1 MSVAGEEAA
10 PTVVIRRR
18 RSRRGAAYRHTGAW
32 KVAYADFVTAMMAF
46 FMLLWLIATPDKGR
60 LKGLAQYFSTSVTTM
75 APAAQTDQPE
85 IEPGTGGRLRR
96 AQGDQPQAY
105 GILSAEAGTAGA
117 SRGGTANIPAA
128 SRRALADE
136 LKVALELAPNA
147 APGQRAV
154 QVEREHDGAR
164 ITLMDTAQQSIFVG
178 PTAELNG
185 YSRALL
191 AHVARKLSHV
201 DAQLA
206 IEGHTSAEGGAQS
219 AANWRLSGDRAEAAR
234 DVLVAGGLSPD
245 RFAQI
250 VARAGTQPIYPD
262 QPSRAE
268 NRRIAIIVL
277 SEPSVLPRDVSLR
290 F

>member
-1 MSVAGEEAA
+1 MTSVGDESAS
-10 PTVVIRRR
+10 TVVIRRR
-18 RSRRGAAYRHTGAW
+18 RSRRGAARRHTGAW

-85 IEPGTGGRLRR
+85 LEPGTGGRLRR
-96 AQGDQPQAY
+96 AQGDETQAT
-105 GILSAEAGTAGA
+105 GVISAEAGVTGA
-117 SRGGTANIPAA
+117 SHGGTANIPAA

-136 LKVALELAPNA
+136 LKIALELAPNA
-147 APGQRAV
+147 TKGQHAV
-154 QVEREHDGAR
+154 EVEHERDGIR
-164 ITLMDTAQQSIFVG
+164 ITLMDTAQQSIFAG
-178 PTAELNG
+178 PTAELNAYG
-185 YSRALL
+185 RSLL
-191 AHVARKLSHV
+191 AHVAHKLARV

-206 IEGHTSAEGGAQS
+206 VEGHTSAEGGAQS
-219 AANWRLSGDRAEAAR
+219 TANWRLSADRAEAAR
-234 DVLVAGGLSPD
+234 DALVAAGVAPD

-250 VARAGTQPIYPD
+250 VARAGTQPVYPD

-277 SEPSVLPRDVSLR
+277 SEPPVLPRDGSLR

>member
-1 MSVAGEEAA
+1 M
-10 PTVVIRRR
+10 
-18 RSRRGAAYRHTGAW
+18 
-32 KVAYADFVTAMMAF
+32 TAMMAF
-46 FMLLWLIATPDKGR
+46 FMLMWLIATPDKGR

-85 IEPGTGGRLRR
+85 LEPGTGGRLRR
-96 AQGDQPQAY
+96 AQGDQMQAF

-136 LKVALELAPNA
+136 LRVALELAPNA
-147 APGQRAV
+147 TQGPRSV
-154 QVEREHDGAR
+154 QVEREHDGVR
-164 ITLMDTAQQSIFVG
+164 ITLMDTAQQSIFAG
-178 PTAELNG
+178 PTAELNAYG
-185 YSRALL
+185 RALL
-191 AHVARKLSHV
+191 AQVARRLQHV
-201 DAQLA
+201 EAQLA

-219 AANWRLSGDRAEAAR
+219 AANWRLSGARAEAAR
-234 DVLVAGGLSPD
+234 DTLVADGLSPD

-250 VARAGTQPIYPD
+250 VARAGTQPVYPD

-277 SEPSVLPRDVSLR
+277 SEPSVLPRDGSLR

>member
-1 MSVAGEEAA
+1 MSAAGEDVA
-10 PTVVIRRR
+10 PTIVIRRR
-18 RSRRGAAYRHTGAW
+18 RSRRGATVKHTGAW

-46 FMLLWLIATPDKGR
+46 FMLMWLIATPDKGR
-60 LKGLAQYFSTSVTTM
+60 LKGLAQYFSTAVTTM
-75 APAAQTDQPE
+75 APAAQADQPE
-85 IEPGTGGRLRR
+85 LDPGTGGRLRR
-96 AQGDQPQAY
+96 AQGDQAQAS
-105 GILSAEAGTAGA
+105 GILSAEAGAVGA

-136 LKVALELAPNA
+136 LRVALELAPNA
-147 APGQRAV
+147 TPGPRSV
-154 QVEREHDGAR
+154 QVERERDGVR
-164 ITLMDTAQQSIFVG
+164 ITLMDTAEQSIFAG
-178 PTAELNG
+178 PTAQLNPYG
-185 YSRALL
+185 RALL
-191 AHVARKLSHV
+191 AQVARRLQRV

-219 AANWRLSGDRAEAAR
+219 AANWHLSGERAEAAR
-234 DVLVAGGLSPD
+234 DALVSNGLAAD

-250 VARAGTQPIYPD
+250 VARAGTQPIYPE